1 MSGEKRAALLAE
13 VARLK
18 ERGGSA
24 SEDLEGGDGEG
35 DSSMSQQPC
44 RGTVS
49 ISSVQLPLKVEF
61 VCSARTRTGTYRQLG
76 YACYHLC
83 SMTFVASFI
92 LNHLLCCCLLP
103 R

>member
-1 MSGEKRAALLAE
+1 MSGEKRAAMLAE
-13 VARLK
+13 VSRLR
-18 ERGGSA
+18 ERGVSGEL
-24 SEDLEGGDGEG
+24 EDAEG

>member
-49 ISSVQLPLKVEF
+49 INSVQLPLKVEF
-61 VCSARTRTGTYRQLG
+61 VCSARTQTGTYHPIG
-76 YACYHLC
+76 YACCHLYN
-83 SMTFVASFI
+83 VKFI
-92 LNHLLCCCLLP
+92 LNLPAAEVSCLPLHLG
-103 R
+103 